1 MIYIALLR
9 GINVGGNNKVEMKKL
24 KIIFENLGFT
34 KVSTY
39 INSGNIIFEDSNLS
53 HGNLIQT
60 IEEAILKDFGLRIKV
75 LVRDINNIQNVVKSI
90 SETWQ
95 NNTEMKTDIMF
106 LWDEVDSKEVLNRF
120 KGNPGIDNLLYISG
134 AVVWNIDRKNYNQS
148 SIPKMIGTKL
158 YSQMTARNVNT
169 VRKVCTMMKALR

>member
-9 GINVGGNNKVEMKKL
+9 GINVGGNGKVEMKKL
-24 KIIFENLGFT
+24 KTTFENLGFS
-34 KVSTY
+34 KAKTY

-53 HGNLIQT
+53 HGNLIQV
-60 IEEAILKDFGLRIKV
+60 IQEAILKDFGFSIKV
-75 LVRDINNIQNVVKSI
+75 LIRSIDSVENVVKAI
-90 SETWQ
+90 PETWQ

-106 LWDEVDSKEVLNRF
+106 LWDEVDSKEVLNQF
-120 KGNPGIDNLLYISG
+120 KSKPGIDNLLYLSG

-169 VRKVCTMMKALR
+169 VRKVCAMMKALR